1 LIYIKHLTK
10 VLVGRKGGGLVF
22 LKRYIGGKVSLLE
35 IQNPFE
41 ILDE

>member
-1 LIYIKHLTK
+1 L
-10 VLVGRKGGGLVF
+10 GGKEGVWFF
-22 LKRYIGGKVSLLE
+22 LKGYIGGKVSLLE